1 MPKRSKPKPR
11 AARSE
16 SAVPAAFLQSV
27 AVVVADRTQAREWY
41 SKTLGLD
48 VLDDDDHWVTVGR
61 KGRDGR
67 LHLCQTSEFETKAKL
82 EPGNTGILLLV
93 PGDFQAECAR
103 WKEAGVE
110 FTEGPAKAS
119 WGWYAVIKDPDG
131 NEFPVGPAD

>member
-1 MPKRSKPKPR
+1 MPKSSKSAKKSRSPSTGPE
-11 AARSE
+11 AY
-16 SAVPAAFLQSV
+16 LQSV
-27 AVVVADRTQAREWY
+27 AVVVSDRARAKAWY
-41 SKTLGLD
+41 SETLGLD

-67 LHLCQTSEFETKAKL
+67 IHLCQTSEFETNAKL

-110 FTEGPAKAS
+110 FSEGPAKAS

-131 NEFPVGPAD
+131 NEFPVGPADT